1 MITNKLINRYDRRGK
16 MKKQNQAITVML
28 STVIAIFLTVG
39 TSNLTAASV
48 AIIFTVCIPFAVIG
62 MISNERQ
69 SMIAFIVSALAI
81 FGLTD
86 VKYAVEVVMT
96 FVIPSLIL
104 GRLVDSVSEK
114 DDDDRQD
121 PLYMGIIIFI
131 LSTIAYIIV
140 AKYMMNIDVL
150 KQLTD
155 TFSNMAKTR
164 LETMPKEQLKLIGDA
179 TPEELT
185 NMFRNMIV
193 SLLFVQSCMCVF
205 FTYFLGGSI
214 AKKLTEKNLNRVRMS
229 ELYLPG
235 NAVVITFVIYLGVY
249 GLSYMDTSLNVIA
262 IMGNLQIIFNLMF
275 MVQGISVCIY
285 IIKNRIVRGRGGIVF
300 PVILI
305 VTLGVMGGGTLIALL
320 GMLDCIM
327 DFRKIKPKMRKS
339 I

>member
-1 MITNKLINRYDRRGK
+1 
-16 MKKQNQAITVML
+16 MKKQNQTVTVML
-28 STVIAIFLTVG
+28 MTAVAIFLTLG
-39 TSNLTAASV
+39 TTSLTTASM
-48 AIIFTVCIPFAVIG
+48 AIVFTVCIPFAIVG
-62 MISNERQ
+62 MISTEKQ
-69 SMIAFIVSALAI
+69 SMVAFVVSVLAI

-86 VKYAVEVVMT
+86 VRYAMEVVVT
-96 FVIPSLIL
+96 FIIPSIL
-104 GRLVDSVSEK
+104 VGRLIDSASEK
-114 DDDDRQD
+114 DDEERQE
-121 PLYMGIIIFI
+121 PIYMGIIIFI

>member
-1 MITNKLINRYDRRGK
+1 
-16 MKKQNQAITVML
+16 MKKQNQTVTVML
-28 STVIAIFLTVG
+28 MTAVAIFLTLG
-39 TSNLTAASV
+39 TTSLTTASM
-48 AIIFTVCIPFAVIG
+48 AIVFTVCIPFAIVG
-62 MISNERQ
+62 MISTEKQ
-69 SMIAFIVSALAI
+69 SMAAFVVSVLAI

-86 VKYAVEVVMT
+86 VRYAMEVVVT
-96 FVIPSLIL
+96 FIIPSIL
-104 GRLVDSVSEK
+104 VGRLIDSASEK
-114 DDDDRQD
+114 DDEERQE
-121 PLYMGIIIFI
+121 PIYMGIIIFI